1 MLPRFRQTRREDA
14 GMSII
19 WFLLLGALAGWLA
32 AKLMQGR
39 GFGFLGN
46 MAVGV
51 VGAVL
56 GGFLFRMVGVHGGGM
71 MGSLVTAVVGAIVLL
86 FLVGLIKRN

>member
-1 MLPRFRQTRREDA
+1 
-14 GMSII
+14 
-19 WFLLLGALAGWLA
+19 
-32 AKLMQGR
+32 MQGR

-86 FLVGLIKRN
+86 FLVSLVKRG

>member
-1 MLPRFRQTRREDA
+1 
-14 GMSII
+14 MSII

-32 AKLMQGR
+32 ANLMQGR